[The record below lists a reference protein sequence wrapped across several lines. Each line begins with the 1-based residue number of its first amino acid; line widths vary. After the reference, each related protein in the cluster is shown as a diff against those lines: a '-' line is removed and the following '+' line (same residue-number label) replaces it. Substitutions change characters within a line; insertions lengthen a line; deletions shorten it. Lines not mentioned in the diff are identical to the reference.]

1 LSPESECQSHARS
14 ATRQDVKKVI
24 EAIKNRIELRG
35 NLAAMLAAAGLA
47 GVETDR
53 TLRTV

>member
-47 GVETDR
+47 GVETDL
-53 TLRTV
+53 TQRTV